1 MRTSQTQTILS
12 RLAGSI
18 LDNRRPACRCELLTC
33 LMMMTTVCDVLKCDP
48 TSQSVIFIVVGWSRR
63 CRTTHWRCHTGL
75 PTSKYILC
83 LTNTVTCFTP
93 HYFTLNRLGKSQL
106 LFYIFMNEIMINIVV
121 SFCTL

>member
-48 TSQSVIFIVVGWSRR
+48 TTSVCDIYSCGLVQEVQDHPLEVPYWLAYIYIHSQS
-63 CRTTHWRCHTGL
+63 H
-75 PTSKYILC
+75 
-83 LTNTVTCFTP
+83 
-93 HYFTLNRLGKSQL
+93 
-106 LFYIFMNEIMINIVV
+106 
-121 SFCTL
+121 